1 MMNKPETDLI
11 QQVQHR
17 TSLLFVWVFL
27 GIGVGGALS
36 GLMDYAS
43 GLATIWDQYLLT
55 LTTVAYLSSAAI
67 LYWQRDRVWLAVVIS
82 LVPTTIYQVGTAYIA
97 IHSPDPASYYSL
109 ASGGAFFAIVYV
121 GLYIILTKGAT
132 LLSCLHCAGF
142 FLLFLANNT
151 FLDTPSPSPERL
163 GAEHMLLSIM
173 FSHPI
178 YILALRYIVQLRE
191 RLFETQ
197 REAFENKAGFLA
209 MLSHEIRNLLQTMVS
224 TIDMLDLRLK
234 EPAERKSVARLQTAA
249 MQLQT
254 YLSDVSE
261 LTKLENPALSV
272 ETEPTDIPELL
283 LDIQEEWLSKAEA
296 RGLKLDLLI
305 DPAIAPGFE
314 VATDKGRLRQIMVNL
329 VSNALKYTVEGGV
342 AIHARPATGEMA
354 GISLEVTDTGV
365 GIEARFLE
373 KIFEPYIRLE
383 NSQIGRSEGSGLG
396 LTIVAR
402 LVASIGGKIGVDSQ
416 PGQGTR
422 FRVELPAKAG

>member
-1 MMNKPETDLI
+1 MKRPETDVI
-11 QQVQHR
+11 EQVQQR

-36 GLMDYAS
+36 ALLDYSS

-55 LTTVAYLSSAAI
+55 ITTITYLCSAAI
-67 LYWQRDRVWLAVVIS
+67 LYKWRDRVWLAVVIS
-82 LVPTTIYQVGTAYIA
+82 LIPTTIYQVGTVFIA
-97 IHSPDPASYYSL
+97 IHSPDPTSYYSL

-121 GLYIILTKGAT
+121 GLYIIMTKGAT

-163 GAEHMLLSIM
+163 GAEHLLLSIM

-224 TIDMLDLRLK
+224 TIDLLEIRLK
-234 EPAERKSVARLQTAA
+234 EPAERKAVIRLQTAA
-249 MQLQT
+249 TQLQT
-254 YLSDVSE
+254 YLSDVGE
-261 LTKLENPALSV
+261 LTKLENPALSIQ
-272 ETEPTDIPELL
+272 TERTNIEELL
-283 LDIQEEWLSKAEA
+283 QDIRDEWLSKAET
-296 RGLKLDLLI
+296 RELKLDVLI
-305 DPAIAPGFE
+305 DPAIAPE
-314 VATDKGRLRQIMVNL
+314 YEIATDRGRLRQIMTNL
-329 VSNALKYTVEGGV
+329 VSNALKYTVEGKV
-342 AIHARPATGEMA
+342 VIRARLSTDEMS
-354 GISLEVTDTGV
+354 GITLEVADTGV
-365 GIEARFLE
+365 GIDPRFLE

-383 NSQIGRSEGSGLG
+383 NPQIGRSEGSGLG

-402 LVASIGGKIGVDSQ
+402 LVASIGGKIRVDSQ

-422 FRVELPAKAG
+422 FQVDLPAKP

>member
-1 MMNKPETDLI
+1 MRPSTEETTVQAQRKVELLI
-11 QQVQHR
+11 AKVLIATGLT
-17 TSLLFVWVFL
+17 TSI
-27 GIGVGGALS
+27 IGLWDSGS
-36 GLMDYAS
+36 GLTTTWDNYGIPITSFLYFIS
-43 GLATIWDQYLLT
+43 GLIMYRKSEWILGAVLLT
-55 LTTVAYLSSAAI
+55 LI
-67 LYWQRDRVWLAVVIS
+67 
-82 LVPTTIYQVGTAYIA
+82 PTSIYQVGVLFWS
-97 IHSPDPASYYSL
+97 IHYPDPASYYSA
-109 ASGGAFFAIVYV
+109 ASAGPFFPLIYIV
-121 GLYIILTKGAT
+121 LFITLPKEAT
-132 LLSCLHCAGF
+132 RLSWLHCSGF
-142 FLLFLANNT
+142 YLQFLLNNT
-151 FLDTPSPSPERL
+151 VLADPSASDGRIA
-163 GAEHMLLSIM
+163 GEHLLQAVM
-173 FSHPI
+173 FSHPV
-178 YILALRYIVQLRE
+178 YILALQYIVQLRE

-254 YLSDVSE
+254 YLSDIGE

-272 ETEPTDIPELL
+272 QTESTDIPELL
-283 LDIQEEWLSKAEA
+283 RDIREEWLPKAEA
-296 RGLKLDLLI
+296 RGLKLDVLI

-314 VATDKGRLRQIMVNL
+314 IATDKGRLRQIMVNL

-342 AIHARPATGEMA
+342 AIHARPSTGEMS
-354 GISLEVTDTGV
+354 GISLEVADTGV

-383 NSQIGRSEGSGLG
+383 NPMIGRSEGSGLG

-402 LVASIGGKIGVDSQ
+402 LVASIGGKIRVDSQ

-422 FRVELPAKAG
+422 FRVDLPGKLG